1 MEYEEDLSEELQK
14 ESHAIRYG
22 NIHKGIHIHIN
33 RITQVPQHL
42 IKNYEAIAA
51 PLLDISSRLQ
61 QSVKEILDK
70 KRSGEKLNH
79 LVYGRRLEPRNLY
92 HNDGGYFSRTR
103 LPGDPSELAV
113 ALLIDESGS
122 MRSAARLPMANQTAI
137 ILYDFCRSL
146 NIPITI
152 YGHTEDDY
160 DTVQLYSYAEY
171 NSVDNQD
178 RYRLMD
184 MAPRSGNR
192 DGAALRFV
200 AEHLRKRP
208 EELKLLILISD
219 GQPAGTGYYGTYAEA
234 DLRAIKKEYH
244 QKGIILFAAA
254 IGSDKERIK
263 RIYGGGFL
271 DITDLNKLP
280 KLLPQLITQ
289 YIT

>member
-1 MEYEEDLSEELQK
+1 
-14 ESHAIRYG
+14 
-22 NIHKGIHIHIN
+22 
-33 RITQVPQHL
+33 
-42 IKNYEAIAA
+42 
-51 PLLDISSRLQ
+51 
-61 QSVKEILDK
+61 
-70 KRSGEKLNH
+70 
-79 LVYGRRLEPRNLY
+79 
-92 HNDGGYFSRTR
+92 
-103 LPGDPSELAV
+103 
-113 ALLIDESGS
+113 
-122 MRSAARLPMANQTAI
+122 MANQTAI

-171 NSVDNQD
+171 NSIDNQD

-219 GQPAGTGYYGTYAEA
+219 GQPAGTRYYGTDAEA

-254 IGSDKERIK
+254 IGSDKDRIK
-263 RIYGGGFL
+263 RIYGDGFL